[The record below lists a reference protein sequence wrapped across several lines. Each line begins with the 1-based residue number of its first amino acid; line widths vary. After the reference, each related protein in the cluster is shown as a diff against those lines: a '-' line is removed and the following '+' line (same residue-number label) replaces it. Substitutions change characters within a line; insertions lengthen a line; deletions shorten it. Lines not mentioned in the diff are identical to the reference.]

1 MTTSPAEE
9 IAALRDQLS
18 RWSVAYF
25 ERDAPIVPDADY
37 DASMRRLEA
46 LETEHPDLQTPD
58 SPTQRV
64 GSAPLSSFDSVQH
77 RLPMLSLDNAFSAE
91 ELKDFHRRA
100 TDRLGL
106 TEVSYCCEPK
116 LDGVAVSIVYEQGH
130 MTLAATRG
138 DGMSGENVTANVRTI
153 KNVPLTLEGD
163 AIPSYLEVRGEVVI
177 PREAFERMNARATAA
192 GEKVFVNPRNA
203 AAGSLRQLDS
213 RITARRPLAFTAYSV
228 GVVEGELPPFHDATL
243 RRLGEWGLPI
253 SEYMET
259 VTGIDACE
267 SYYEAIGARRDALP
281 FDIDGIVFKVN
292 GIAEQEKLGFVSRA
306 PRWAI
311 ARKFPAQEVSTR
323 LLGVDFQVGR
333 TGAITPVARLEPVF
347 VGGVTVSNA
356 TLHNA
361 DEIERLGVQIGD
373 TIIVRRAGDVI
384 PQIVSVVEADR
395 AAPVAVA
402 ERQVIQ
408 FPKQCPDCGS
418 DVFREEGEA
427 VVRCVGGMACAAQ
440 LKAVIRHFA
449 SRKALDIEGLGDK
462 LIDQLVDDGL
472 VTTVADIF
480 RLGKEQLSS
489 LERMG
494 ERSSENLLSSLG
506 SSQATTLPR
515 FIYALG
521 IREVGEATARALA
534 QHFLTL
540 EDLLAAPADVLEGV
554 DDVGP
559 IVARHI
565 RAFACDERNR
575 QVLSDLMAAGVNWP
589 DVAVADGDGPLA
601 GTVWVVTGK
610 LETTGRDD
618 AEQRLRA
625 LGAKTASSVSSKTS
639 TVLAG
644 PGAGSKRKKAEA
656 LGVSIIDEAEWLA
669 MLEEF
674 E

>member
-1 MTTSPAEE
+1 
-9 IAALRDQLS
+9 
-18 RWSVAYF
+18 
-25 ERDAPIVPDADY
+25 
-37 DASMRRLEA
+37 
-46 LETEHPDLQTPD
+46 
-58 SPTQRV
+58 
-64 GSAPLSSFDSVQH
+64 
-77 RLPMLSLDNAFSAE
+77 
-91 ELKDFHRRA
+91 
-100 TDRLGL
+100 
-106 TEVSYCCEPK
+106 
-116 LDGVAVSIVYEQGH
+116 
-130 MTLAATRG
+130 
-138 DGMSGENVTANVRTI
+138 
-153 KNVPLTLEGD
+153 
-163 AIPSYLEVRGEVVI
+163 
-177 PREAFERMNARATAA
+177 
-192 GEKVFVNPRNA
+192 
-203 AAGSLRQLDS
+203 
-213 RITARRPLAFTAYSV
+213 
-228 GVVEGELPPFHDATL
+228 
-243 RRLGEWGLPI
+243 
-253 SEYMET
+253 
-259 VTGIDACE
+259 
-267 SYYEAIGARRDALP
+267 
-281 FDIDGIVFKVN
+281 
-292 GIAEQEKLGFVSRA
+292 
-306 PRWAI
+306 
-311 ARKFPAQEVSTR
+311 
-323 LLGVDFQVGR
+323 
-333 TGAITPVARLEPVF
+333 VARLDPVF

-384 PQIVSVVEADR
+384 PQIVSVVESDR
-395 AAPVAVA
+395 ANSVT

-408 FPKQCPDCGS
+408 FPAHCPDCGS

-440 LKAVIRHFA
+440 LKAVVRHFA

-480 RLGKEQLSS
+480 RLGKEQLAS

-494 ERSSENLLSSLG
+494 ERSSENLLSSLE
-506 SSQATTLPR
+506 SSQVTTLPR

-540 EDLLAAPADVLEGV
+540 EDLLAAPAEVLEGV

-559 IVARHI
+559 VVARHI
-565 RAFACDERNR
+565 RAFVCDERNR

-589 DVAVADGDGPLA
+589 AVSVADGDGPLA

-656 LGVSIIDEAEWLA
+656 LGVSIIDEAQWLA
-669 MLEEF
+669 MLKELE
-674 E
+674 